1 MEPMESSSPTAGGPA
16 LPPVAI
22 PAFTGPLDLLLHLIR
37 VNEVSITDIPI
48 AEITEQYTAYLDLMQ
63 ELDLDV
69 AAEYIYMAAL
79 LIHIKSR
86 SLLPREPG
94 APEVDPREE
103 LVARLLEYEKFKRAS
118 ESFHEIDTLRAGL
131 WPRPDP
137 EAPQADPETLTLE
150 VSLADL
156 VGAFR
161 QALDR
166 YRLAHPAS
174 LEIHHPRFSLREK
187 MLEMLERVES
197 RGPLPLLEFL
207 GTLRYR
213 TEALTAFLAVLE
225 LARLGVL
232 RIFQPAAF
240 AEIHVSRT
248 DAPFDADRIRDDY
261 HD

>member
-1 MEPMESSSPTAGGPA
+1 MENAAASPGPQ
-16 LPPVAI
+16 LPPVTI
-22 PAFTGPLDLLLHLIR
+22 PAFSGPLDLLLHLIR

-69 AAEYIYMAAL
+69 AAEYVYMAAL

-86 SLLPREPG
+86 SLLPRDPSS
-94 APEVDPREE
+94 PEADPREE
-103 LVARLLEYEKFKRAS
+103 LVARLLEYEKYKRLS

-137 EAPQADPETLTLE
+137 TRPEADPDSLTLE
-150 VSLADL
+150 VSLPDL

-174 LEIHHPRFSLREK
+174 IEIHHPRFSLREK
-187 MLEMLERVES
+187 MIEMLQRVENRS
-197 RGPLPLLEFL
+197 PLALLEFL

-232 RIFQPAAF
+232 RVFQPAPF
-240 AEIHVSRT
+240 SEIHVSRT
-248 DAPFDADRIRDDY
+248 DVAFDADRIRDDY